1 MPTVKEIERL
11 IVNAEDEIP
20 QDQVKLAKLCDQKRQ
35 AIHVENAE
43 AREAKKAAA
52 QAIKDRD
59 AFNAE
64 IRQEQIQTA
73 AALAVK
79 LAGEVKQYQGTVD
92 TLFKARGAIL
102 SLCEEIAESGL
113 ALGLDADAGA
123 FRQALDTVTFDRL
136 ATLGFSVRS
145 GTVFGQAPEFSSNHI
160 VANWAGSF
168 VNAAKRADR
177 E

>member
-11 IVNAEDEIP
+11 IANAEDEIP
-20 QDQVKLAKLCDQKRQ
+20 QDQVKLAKLCDQKQQ

-43 AREAKKAAA
+43 AREAKRAAA
-52 QAIKDRD
+52 EAIKDRD

-64 IRQEQIQTA
+64 LRREKIQTA
-73 AALAVK
+73 AALAVDLAAKVK
-79 LAGEVKQYQGTVD
+79 LYQSAVD
-92 TLFKARGAIL
+92 TVFEARRSIL
-102 SLCEEIAESGL
+102 SLCEEIAQSGL

-145 GTVFGQAPEFSSNHI
+145 GTVYGQAPEFSSNHL

-177 E
+177 G